1 YDWPGNIREMENL
14 IERGIILANDG
25 ELIGT
30 HHLTMNGDAMAHSHI
45 AGEDGDTFW
54 SFMMG
59 QVRKGVN
66 PDWGSKMLDAGLT
79 QQDLNDSLIA
89 AALEQSGGNIS
100 QAASLIGMSRAQV
113 SY

>member
-1 YDWPGNIREMENL
+1 
-14 IERGIILANDG
+14 
-25 ELIGT
+25 
-30 HHLTMNGDAMAHSHI
+30 MNGDAMAHSHI

-100 QAASLIGMSRAQV
+100 QAARLIGMSRAQV
-113 SY
+113 SYWITKRGGERLPAGQEDRAGGAGRPLTGKH